1 MGNDNIDTSS
11 IQSRKWLLTINN
23 PALYEMEHDNI
34 KKILAEWKT
43 IKYWCM
49 CDEIGKENTYHT
61 HLFIYSSGGV
71 LFNTVKKKFPSAHID
86 FCRGTT
92 QENRDYIRKEGKH
105 KGTEK
110 EETNLSNT
118 FEEYGEFPIERQGQR
133 NDLIDLYDM
142 VKSGA
147 SDYEI
152 LEANPEHI
160 LTIDKIDR
168 ARQIVRSQQYRNT
181 FRELSVEYWFGK
193 TGTGK
198 TRTVMEKYGYTN
210 VYRVTDY
217 QHPFDGYKGQDVII
231 FEEFNS
237 SLRIQ
242 DMLLYLDG
250 YPLELPCRYNNKV
263 ACYTK
268 VYILSNI
275 RFEEQYRDVFRE
287 YPETYYAFKRRIH
300 CVKEFSNNGLID
312 YQNVN
317 DYGNFKPGKDVPF

>member
-1 MGNDNIDTSS
+1 MGNNNKDTSS
-11 IQSRKWLLTINN
+11 LQSRKWLLTINN

-34 KKILAEWKT
+34 KKILSEWKT

-118 FEEYGEFPIERQGQR
+118 FEEYGELPIERQGQR

-181 FRELSVEYWFGK
+181 FRELSVEYWWGK

-198 TRTVMEKYGYTN
+198 TRTVMERYGYEN

-217 QHPFDGYKGQDVII
+217 QHPFDSYKGQDVII

-275 RFEEQYRDVFRE
+275 RFEEQYRDIFRE
-287 YPETYYAFKRRIH
+287 YPETYYAFKRRVH
-300 CVKEFSNNGLID
+300 CVKEFSSNGLID
-312 YQNVN
+312 YQNIN
-317 DYGNFKPGKDVPF
+317 DYDTFQPGKDIPF